1 MLYLVVLRGVEVEH
15 LGVWVDPQ
23 EGLVGQGQ
31 LVVPHFSPALVP
43 ALVLV
48 SVLELLELLQA

>member
-1 MLYLVVLRGVEVEH
+1 MVLRGVEVEH

-48 SVLELLELLQA
+48 PVSELLELLQA